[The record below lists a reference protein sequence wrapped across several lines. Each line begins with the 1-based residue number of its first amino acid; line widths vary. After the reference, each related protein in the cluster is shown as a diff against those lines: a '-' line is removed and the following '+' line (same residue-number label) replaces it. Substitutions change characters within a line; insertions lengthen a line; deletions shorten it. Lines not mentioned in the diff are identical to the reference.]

1 VSFLLYRSTTLR
13 FETKAARRLSG
24 ARGQL
29 PVFFLPHSNLQGI
42 KEQRKVFS
50 FSFFKL
56 APTLFMC
63 YVLFG
68 MFFFYCKKGFF
79 LWSIFLV

>member
-1 VSFLLYRSTTLR
+1 MSFLLYRSTALR

-29 PVFFLPHSNLQGI
+29 PVFFLPHSNLQGK
-42 KEQRKVFS
+42 KEQRRVFS

-56 APTLFMC
+56 APTLLCVM
-63 YVLFG
+63 YYLVLFSLILRRV
-68 MFFFYCKKGFF
+68 FFFGQFF
-79 LWSIFLV
+79 